1 MWQIRFNVD
10 KLTSINKQH
19 LNKNSPPIES
29 LASDLMNFSKSDALV
44 DNDVVE
50 INPTLLDKSIPDD
63 ALVLDFAAFTTSKAI
78 VTTDDGALGDGGNK
92 FDTMRVLDFNFQHD
106 LITDDA
112 IANVNE
118 PSLEVFDPDVFSS
131 INEDD
136 ELEEKLNLA
145 RMYYQIDEQA
155 KALEMLTKLAN
166 NTELNEVSRG
176 KAQQMISDLNLN
188 G

>member
-1 MWQIRFNVD
+1 
-10 KLTSINKQH
+10 
-19 LNKNSPPIES
+19 
-29 LASDLMNFSKSDALV
+29 MNFSKSDVLV
-44 DNDVVE
+44 DKNVVE

-63 ALVLDFAAFTTSKAI
+63 ALVLDFAAFTASKPI
-78 VTTDDGALGDGGNK
+78 VTTDDSAHSAGGNK
-92 FDTMRVLDFNFQHD
+92 FDTMRVLDFNFQNN
-106 LITDDA
+106 LISDDV
-112 IANVNE
+112 IANVNDT
-118 PSLEVFDPDVFSS
+118 SLAVLDPDVLSS

-136 ELEEKLNLA
+136 EIEEKLNLA